1 MIPLFKSHF
10 SMDGRSSLSIE
21 DIFEIG
27 EDLDEIVLVEDTMAG
42 FRKAKQKSLELEKPL
57 RFGLRIESKL
67 CGDSSKLV
75 FFAKNN
81 QGIDTLRRIYT
92 NAFTGED
99 KVFKI
104 GEVRLDG
111 VQVAV
116 PFYDSFIHRSLH
128 NFGDFGLNLP
138 DDTVFFEENN
148 KHPFDYQISKAIKK
162 CTDKAVPVKSILYKN
177 KDDFSS
183 FQWYKS
189 VCNRR
194 QGKAPEFH
202 NPNLEDFCSDEFCW
216 ESYQKQNKIC

>member
-57 RFGLRIESKL
+57 RFGLRVESKL
-67 CGDSSKLV
+67 CGDSSKLI

-99 KVFKI
+99 KVYKI
-104 GEVRLDG
+104 GAVRLDG
-111 VQVAV
+111 VQVVV

-128 NFGDFGLNLP
+128 NFGDFSLNLP
-138 DDTVFFEENN
+138 DDTVFFEESN

-162 CTDKAVPVKSILYKN
+162 WTDKAVPVKSILYKN
-177 KDDFSS
+177 KEDFSS